1 MMRMGSLCKDA
12 LRWLQNICA
21 PWAWDGRR
29 CTIGVASVVIVAAL
43 CSATSADV
51 LVAGGAGVF
60 APYNGSLGPA
70 GLLQVLTTRD
80 AWRFGGELEYRNYKS
95 TIFHVDEVRFDSI
108 SLRGIVHYRLR
119 PEGVSPYLGGGLGLN
134 INVIDST
141 RVEHHSPTISNVS
154 SVGTGIGLL
163 GLAGV
168 DVPLGDRS
176 SLFGEA
182 RGGGDFQFTNTK
194 SGGSDH
200 IDVANLGGVS
210 GLFGVRVRF

>member
-1 MMRMGSLCKDA
+1 MRILGRYA
-12 LRWLQNICA
+12 LRWLRNICA
-21 PWAWDGRR
+21 SWDWNSRRWA
-29 CTIGVASVVIVAAL
+29 IGVAVAAIAVAF
-43 CSATSADV
+43 CHSASAEV

-60 APYNGSLGPA
+60 APYNGSPGPA
-70 GLLQVLTTRD
+70 GLVQVLTTRD

-95 TIFHVDEVRFDSI
+95 TIFDVDEVRFDSI
-108 SLRGIVHYRLR
+108 SLRGIAHYRLR
-119 PEGVSPYLGGGLGLN
+119 PEGVSPYVGGGFGLN
-134 INVIDST
+134 INVIDSD
-141 RVEHHSPTISNVS
+141 RVEHHSLSIRSVS
-154 SVGTGIGLL
+154 TVGTGIGLL

-182 RGGGDFQFTNTK
+182 RVGGDFQFTNTK
-194 SGGSDH
+194 SGGTDH